1 MAGISEFFI
10 PNLAET
16 IIGIIILI
24 VGLILAGWVTV
35 SLRRPRIGEFIGV
48 GTLIVS
54 MGIIFG
60 LSFLDDISNDPTAMA
75 YALSVIAILFF
86 GWLFFG
92 DRIVKAIKKPS
103 RGKRK

>member
-1 MAGISEFFI
+1 MVSITELLV

-16 IIGIIILI
+16 IIGVIILI

-75 YALSVIAILFF
+75 YALSVIAVAFF
-86 GWLFFG
+86 AWIFFG
-92 DRIVKAIKKPS
+92 DRIVKSIKKP
-103 RGKRK
+103 KRKRK